1 MSKQESCGLACLF
14 RVAGIF
20 LGLVLTWLPP
30 AAAQAPPVPIDLP
43 AQPLSQ
49 ALAALSKQAGVEIIA
64 PGELVAGRQAPSVR
78 GTMTPSSALER
89 LLAGSGLEAVPAPG
103 GGFVVRRAAQVPVEE
118 QRLPE
123 VRVQAESSVETA
135 FGPVDGYMARRA
147 SSGTKTDT
155 VLIET
160 PRSISVVTRDRM
172 DAQAV
177 ASISEAILYLPGV
190 TGAVRDERTDFFLL
204 RGFDAAVY
212 RDGLKI
218 QSSALALPR
227 FEPFGAER
235 AELLRGPA
243 SVLYGQNSPGG
254 LVNIVSKRPV
264 SAQLRSLELQIG
276 NFDRLQGALDFGGPV
291 DSDKT
296 LFYRLTALARD
307 SETFV
312 DFVGDDR
319 VFIAPA
325 LTWVPN
331 ADTSVTFLAH
341 LQHDR
346 TGTVRQFLP
355 ASGTLFLNP
364 HGKIPRNRF
373 AGEPG
378 FENLDRTQ
386 YSLGYLLEHRL
397 SERWTLR
404 QNARYDYLD
413 IDYKA
418 LFGFGLQADL
428 QTLNRFSLAT
438 LPEAHSLAID
448 TRLQTHIGT
457 GALIHTILL
466 GFDYQRYRLDNR
478 QGFSFA
484 APAIDIFN
492 PSYGAPVTSPAFSTN
507 VLSEQD
513 QMGFYLQDQ

>member
-1 MSKQESCGLACLF
+1 M
-14 RVAGIF
+14 
-20 LGLVLTWLPP
+20 
-30 AAAQAPPVPIDLP
+30 
-43 AQPLSQ
+43 
-49 ALAALSKQAGVEIIA
+49 
-64 PGELVAGRQAPSVR
+64 
-78 GTMTPSSALER
+78 
-89 LLAGSGLEAVPAPG
+89 
-103 GGFVVRRAAQVPVEE
+103 
-118 QRLPE
+118 
-123 VRVQAESSVETA
+123 
-135 FGPVDGYMARRA
+135 
-147 SSGTKTDT
+147 
-155 VLIET
+155 
-160 PRSISVVTRDRM
+160 
-172 DAQAV
+172 
-177 ASISEAILYLPGV
+177 
-190 TGAVRDERTDFFLL
+190 
-204 RGFDAAVY
+204 
-212 RDGLKI
+212 
-218 QSSALALPR
+218 
-227 FEPFGAER
+227 
-235 AELLRGPA
+235 
-243 SVLYGQNSPGG
+243 
-254 LVNIVSKRPV
+254 
-264 SAQLRSLELQIG
+264 
-276 NFDRLQGALDFGGPV
+276 

-312 DFVGDDR
+312 DFVRDDR

-438 LPEAHSLAID
+438 QPEAHSLAID
-448 TRLQTHIGT
+448 TRLQTHIDT

-492 PSYGAPVTSPAFSTN
+492 PSYGAPVTPPAFSTN

-513 QMGFYLQDQ
+513 QIGFYLQDQVKIGEKWVLTLGGRLDRAASDTHDRIAAAQSSQQDDKFTGQAGLVYLAQSGLAPYVSYSESFLPVLGTNVSGQPFDPETGKQYEVGLKYQPRSDNNLVTVALFDLRRQNVLTPDPAIPFNRLQTGEIRSRGIEIEAIASLYKGLNLIASYAHLDAEVTKSNAGDQGKKPLSAPENTASLWIDYTVRGGLFPNFGLGLGIRYVGSAFGDTANTFKVPSYTVVDALLHYRRGGLRVALNAKNLLDREHVASCISRNSCLYGEPRHISLTVGYSF